1 MITSINTV
9 FYQGVQEAC
18 TCVVTLAP
26 PIPQPPNATVV
37 WLVGGI
43 AITDGGRV
51 IVTTSDDGMTFNSTL
66 TVSPLDTTD
75 SGLYTCNGTIVPDGS
90 FGDDIAPYVRGS
102 EVSTTVNVSV
112 NGQYMLL

>member
-1 MITSINTV
+1 MSINTV

-26 PIPQPPNATVV
+26 PIPPSPNVTVV
-37 WLVGGI
+37 WLVGGMV
-43 AITDGGRV
+43 ITDGDRV
-51 IVTTSDDGMTFNSTL
+51 AVTTGDDGVTFNSTL

-90 FGDDIAPYVRGS
+90 FSDDIAPYVMGS

-112 NGQYMLL
+112 NGQYIMLL